1 MADPW
6 ILLLNGQF
14 VDAILA
20 IFTNSMGFWFFALVL
35 FAFEILVYLKTE
47 SPTMV
52 AVTGIIISIAMT
64 ALMPTEAMSFAY
76 VAIALLIAAILWKI
90 FH

>member
-20 IFTNSMGFWFFALVL
+20 IFTNTMGFWFYALVL
-35 FAFEILVYLKTE
+35 FAFEILVWLKTE

-52 AVTGIIISIAMT
+52 AITGIIISSAMSI
-64 ALMPTEAMSFAY
+64 LLPTEAVSFAY
-76 VAIALLIAAILWKI
+76 IAVGLLIAAILWKI